1 VVAISASPSTR
12 WRGTPATP
20 RGSSYWFFGLLNRGL
35 LIVRLRA
42 FVRGFLGTFL
52 VGGLVLGFLSCVAFF
67 LVVFVLGFLG
77 FAAFLLF
84 VLVLGFFG
92 FAAFLLF
99 VLVLGLLRSTIV
111 CGLIGSRLTCLPVW
125 RTFS

>member
-1 VVAISASPSTR
+1 LVAISGPPSTR
-12 WRGTPATP
+12 WRGTPSTP
-20 RGSSYWFFGLLNRGL
+20 RGSSYWFFGLLVTRYI
-35 LIVRLRA
+35 IVRLRA
-42 FVRGFLGTFL
+42 FVLGLF
-52 VGGLVLGFLSCVAFF
+52 
-67 LVVFVLGFLG
+67 G

-92 FAAFLLF
+92 FAAFLLFVLVLGFFAAFLLF

>member
-1 VVAISASPSTR
+1 VVAISGPPSTR

-52 VGGLVLGFLSCVAFF
+52 VGGLVLGFLSTI

-77 FAAFLLF
+77 YVAFLLV
-84 VLVLGFFG
+84 VLVLRF